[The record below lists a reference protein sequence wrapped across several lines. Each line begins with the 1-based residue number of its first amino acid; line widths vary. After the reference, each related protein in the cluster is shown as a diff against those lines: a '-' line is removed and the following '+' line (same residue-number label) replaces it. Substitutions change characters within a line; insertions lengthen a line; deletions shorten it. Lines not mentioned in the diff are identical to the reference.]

1 MDESA
6 IVQRLD
12 RLEQSVNA
20 LRSNRDSSKPVAS
33 RSQAFFGFLLR
44 NWVLL
49 SFLVAV
55 LTAAYVKFAFGVDYF
70 REYRSIKTKHD
81 LSKFYLRMGDVLM
94 GRGEWEAAEDAYR
107 NAQQIDP
114 DNAAA
119 TMGVVKA
126 QVFKPAAGEKYSA
139 PEVVD
144 AKLNYLLS
152 LYPADDQLLFLK
164 GVRLQDQGEESEAI
178 VSYQKAIANNPR
190 SLGSYINLGFIYDGH
205 DHFDLDLAIKNLEL
219 ALEQD
224 RDYATT
230 HENLGYSY
238 LLTLNWDKA
247 LEHFHQSYRISPT
260 WITAQSLGEAYRYAG
275 NFRTALAWHQAAM
288 KGIEESKSDTDP
300 FLRSGSESMWNFMP
314 LSRQDRETIKQTVN
328 VYDTDEKRA
337 FTHYALSLDF
347 AIMDDFDKAD
357 KELREA
363 LKLDKDRNFS
373 DYVANA
379 INAIEN
385 LCSPDTPAKQ
395 WLEVHKTKLGG

>member
-1 MDESA
+1 MDENA
-6 IVQRLD
+6 VLQRLD
-12 RLEQSVNA
+12 RLEENLNSLQSKSGSA
-20 LRSNRDSSKPVAS
+20 KPSTSK
-33 RSQAFFGFLLR
+33 SQGFLEFLLR

-49 SFLVAV
+49 SFLAAL
-55 LTAAYVKFAFGVDYF
+55 LTAIYVKFEFGVDYF
-70 REYRSIKTKHD
+70 RDYRSIKTKHD
-81 LSKFYLRMGDVLM
+81 LSRFYLRMGDVLM
-94 GRGEWEAAEDAYR
+94 GRGEWDAAEDAYR
-107 NAQQIDP
+107 NAQQTDP
-114 DNAAA
+114 DNTAA

-126 QVFKPAAGEKYSA
+126 QVFKPPAGGKYYV

-152 LYPADDQLLFLK
+152 LYPADDQILFLK
-164 GVRLQDQGEESEAI
+164 GVRVQDQGEENEAI
-178 VSYQKAIANNPR
+178 RWYQKAIANNPQ
-190 SLGSYINLGFIYDGH
+190 SLGSYVNLGFIYDGH

-238 LLTLNWDKA
+238 LLTLKYDKA

-260 WITAQSLGEAYRYAG
+260 WMTAQSLGEAYRYSG
-275 NFRTALAWHQAAM
+275 QFRTALAWHQAAM

-300 FLRSGSESMWNFMP
+300 FLRGSESMWNFMP
-314 LSRQDRETIKQTVN
+314 LSRQDHETIKQTVN
-328 VYDTDEKRA
+328 VYDTEEKKA

-347 AIMDDFDKAD
+347 AILNEFDRVER
-357 KELREA
+357 ELQEA
-363 LKLDKDRNFS
+363 LKLDKDRTFS

-385 LCSPDTPAKQ
+385 LCSLNNSARQ
-395 WLEVHKTKLGG
+395 WFEVHKMRFGG